1 MIYLLRFAHW
11 LYSQL
16 LRLYP
21 RRFRAEFTEEM
32 TAVFRQN
39 VQAAGDLRDTL
50 AVLGREL
57 RDWPMSCL
65 REHVQER
72 NRQLLLPQSSFLSG
86 WSAGAAALPFLL
98 FFLLYLSPVVSP
110 PFMRILLPVLL
121 FGGLVAAWWQR
132 WPGWVAG
139 WLGFLI
145 IFGQNWLPYS
155 LLSDEPAWN
164 TASRLLNMLSE
175 VVIQTGWL
183 AAMYWV
189 VRRWPRHGTLV
200 FLPFLML
207 PWAFSMEFA
216 SEAMTAVV
224 FGAAFL
230 VLALTAV
237 AISIQRTTSGDIWLM
252 YGAALLPGVLLSL
265 GAVFFSPG
273 MENAWLSI
281 GPNLMQA
288 LAPFA
293 GILLVQSLNAW
304 SRENGRSAQR
314 YARQMTFGTVL
325 AFMALLALRRVI
337 LPSDLEAFRASVAP
351 VLATV
356 WLLGVLLVLLGGW
369 GLKSHFAPPGRR
381 HIAVATVMLALL
393 PLLNYPPF
401 LFLIANGLTYGNP
414 KLSAMRDLLPVLQT
428 ADSVLLIAGFGGLL
442 LLPWVI
448 GWLRQ
453 QTAAFPA
460 SPTPPTPAGL
470 KNWRQRRRERREA
483 SGRPESGWPRPRRLA
498 LLLTPGVL
506 LAGGFFF
513 VTGFL
518 PLQLEAEPYTQQVA
532 LGDLDGDGDL
542 DAVLANTMRLLP
554 NADNRILYNDGSGLF
569 NDMGHTVGA
578 GGTSVVVLDSDAD
591 GDLDVLIGGMVGV
604 GEFRNDGDGRFSRNN
619 MAVSQT
625 PESGASQFY
634 LQAGDL
640 NDDGVADA
648 FMAGCCGIGVSEG
661 EGEMRWVAP
670 VNRVLL
676 GSDAGLV
683 DSGQQLGERGSQAVD
698 LGDVDGDG
706 DLDAFVGN
714 SQSNSEPFSNDEPN
728 EVWLNDGNGIFSDSG
743 QLLGRQR
750 TYAVALGDVDGDGD
764 VDALVGNEGADE
776 LWLNDGRGR
785 FTLSEQSWNKRR
797 TLAVFLSD
805 LDGDGDLDA
814 LTGHQVASRFAWWRQ
829 GLVWWNDGSGRFTQ
843 GEQHI
848 RFRPNAA
855 LAVGDAN
862 RDGMPDIISG
872 ALDEVTVWLNDGN
885 GRFQMVP

>member
-1 MIYLLRFAHW
+1 MIYLLKFALR
-11 LYSQL
+11 LYTQL

-21 RRFRAEFTEEM
+21 RRFREAFSEEM

-39 VQAAGDLRDTL
+39 VQTAGELRETL

-57 RDWPMSCL
+57 RDWPMNCL

-86 WSAGAAALPFLL
+86 WSVVAAAVPFLL

-110 PFMRILLPVLL
+110 TFMRILLPVLL

-145 IFGQNWLPYS
+145 FFGQNWLPYS

-164 TASRLLNMLSE
+164 TTPRLLNMLSE

-183 AAMYWV
+183 TAMYWV

-224 FGAAFL
+224 FSAVFL
-230 VLALTAV
+230 VLALTAI

-252 YGAALLPGVLLSL
+252 YSGALLPGVLLSL
-265 GAVFFSPG
+265 GAVLFTPG
-273 MENAWLSI
+273 MENAWFNI

-293 GILLVQSLNAW
+293 GILLLQSLNAW
-304 SRENGRSAQR
+304 GQENGRSAQR
-314 YARQMTFGTVL
+314 HTRQMTFGSVL
-325 AFMALLALRRVI
+325 AFMALLALGRLI
-337 LPSDLEAFRASVAP
+337 MPSDLEVFQASIAP
-351 VLATV
+351 MLAAV
-356 WLLGVLLVLLGGW
+356 WLVGILLVLVGGW
-369 GLKSHFAPPGRR
+369 RLRSHFPPPGRR
-381 HIAVATVMLALL
+381 HLAIATGMLVLLTMHHRPRFLSYGANALVYS
-393 PLLNYPPF
+393 N
-401 LFLIANGLTYGNP
+401 
-414 KLSAMRDLLPVLQT
+414 LSFSAIRDLLPALQT

-442 LLPWVI
+442 LLPWVV
-448 GWLRQ
+448 GLLRE

-460 SPTPPTPAGL
+460 SPTPAGL
-470 KNWRQRRRERREA
+470 RTWRQRRRERREA
-483 SGRPESGWPRPRRLA
+483 SGRLGAGRSWPRRLA

-506 LAGGFFF
+506 LAGGIFF

-532 LGDLDGDGDL
+532 LGDLDGDGDV

-554 NADNRILYNDGSGLF
+554 NVDNKILYNDGSGRF
-569 NDMGHTVGA
+569 SDMGHTLGA

-591 GDLDVLIGGMVGV
+591 GDLDVLTGGMVGV
-604 GEFRNDGDGRFSRNN
+604 SEFRNDGNGRYISNTI
-619 MAVSQT
+619 AVSQT
-625 PESGASQFY
+625 PESGASQFH
-634 LQAGDL
+634 LQAGDVN
-640 NDDGVADA
+640 NDGIADA
-648 FMAGCCGIGVSEG
+648 FLAGCCGIGISEG
-661 EGEMRWVAP
+661 EGDMRWVAP
-670 VNRVLL
+670 VNRVLM
-676 GSDAGLV
+676 GSEAGLA
-683 DSGQQLGERGSQAVD
+683 DSGQQLGARGSEAVD
-698 LGDVDGDG
+698 LGDLDGDG

-714 SQSNSEPFSNDEPN
+714 TQSNGEPFNHDEPN
-728 EVWLNDGNGIFSDSG
+728 EVWLNDGSGNFSDSG
-743 QLLGRQR
+743 LVLGRQR

-764 VDALVGNEGADE
+764 VDALVGNESADE
-776 LWLNDGRGR
+776 LWLNDGHGR
-785 FTLSEQSWNKRR
+785 FTLSDQIWNKRR
-797 TLAVFLSD
+797 TLTVFLSD
-805 LDGDGDLDA
+805 VDGDGDLDA
-814 LTGHQVASRFAWWRQ
+814 VTGHEVTGSFVWWRQ
-829 GLVWWNDGSGRFTQ
+829 GLVWWNDGSGRFVQ

-848 RFRPNAA
+848 RYRPNAA
-855 LAVGDAN
+855 LAIGDVN
-862 RDGMPDIISG
+862 RDGTPDIVSA
-872 ALDEVTVWLNDGN
+872 ALDEVSVWLNDGS